1 MERMGHSSVTV
12 TLDRYGHLL
21 PGLESQLDDALDRVG
36 RAARAGV
43 LAPVGSQVGHTKVS
57 TLVQEVAI

>member
-36 RAARAGV
+36 RAARGEM
-43 LAPVGSQVGHTKVS
+43 LGPVGSQVGHAKVS
-57 TLVQEVAI
+57 VLVQQAAT